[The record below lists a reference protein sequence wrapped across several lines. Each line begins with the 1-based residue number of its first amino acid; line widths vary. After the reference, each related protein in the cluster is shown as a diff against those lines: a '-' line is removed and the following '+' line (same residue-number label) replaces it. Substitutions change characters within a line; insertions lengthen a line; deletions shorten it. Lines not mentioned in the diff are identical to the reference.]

1 MILLADLAHDPSI
14 LDRASPD
21 LVRTLR
27 HAFLHALGEGLL
39 RDDPKWARALDA
51 FPAKR
56 DLCLAVLARPSL
68 VHPLT
73 LETAGIRLRQEPGS
87 LDPRGMDGVFCILR
101 ECNPAAAMRF
111 LPTWLLALPR
121 VEAAQLVTRMM
132 RDVPTYATILDS
144 DFGSVLIEWLSRT
157 GELEGEEGHHV
168 YEESRRLLY
177 GGRDDVMLTWS
188 LGYSIPKVR
197 VDEGVDTLLHLH
209 GDPDVRIQAATCQA
223 LNRLTRRHGVVV
235 WDAVGRYL
243 DERTPSTRLFT
254 LAQLVTRVIQA

>member
-14 LDRASPD
+14 LDRASPEQ
-21 LVRTLR
+21 VHRFH

-56 DLCLAVLARPSL
+56 DLCLAVLAQSPL

-87 LDPRGMDGVFCILR
+87 LDPRGMDKVYCRLR
-101 ECNPAAAMRF
+101 EHDPAAAMRF

-121 VEAAQLVTRMM
+121 VEAAQGVTRMM
-132 RDVPTYATILDS
+132 RDVPSYASLAS
-144 DFGSVLIEWLSRT
+144 DFGSVLIERLSRT

-168 YEESRRLLY
+168 YGESQRLLY
-177 GGRDDVMLTWS
+177 GGRDVVMLTWS

-209 GDPDVRIQAATCQA
+209 GDPDVRVQAATCQA
-223 LNRLTRRHGVVV
+223 LRQLTRRHGVVV

-243 DERTPSTRLFT
+243 DKRTPRTRLFT
-254 LAQLVTRVIQA
+254 LTQLVTRVIQT